1 MKSSVQFHSMT
12 HMLLAS
18 VPHHCC
24 NRQAGRQAHG
34 CLAATGI
41 TVASVESM
49 QCAYSSSKLMIRID
63 HITAQHRSQQAANLV
78 FKNIII
84 HQFVMEP

>member
-1 MKSSVQFHSMT
+1 LHLFLTTVAT
-12 HMLLAS
+12 G
-18 VPHHCC
+18 
-24 NRQAGRQAHG
+24 RQVGRQAHG

-63 HITAQHRSQQAANLV
+63 HITAQITAGC
-78 FKNIII
+78 
-84 HQFVMEP
+84 